1 MIVDILML
9 ILGVVLTAGTFLFV
23 AAEFSLVALDQAVVE
38 RRSVEGDKRAAQVLR
53 ATRTLSTQL
62 SGAQIGITLTTILL
76 GYTTQTSL
84 TNILAHFMGHIG
96 VASALATA
104 IALAVS
110 AVVVNAFSML
120 VGELIPKNLALAKP
134 LETAGVVVPFQM
146 AFTAIF
152 SPLIRVLTR
161 VANAML
167 RAVGIEPQEEISA
180 ARSSSELAAL
190 VRHSAQEG
198 TLDTS
203 TAALLTNSI
212 RIGELTAVDVMT
224 DRGLLHTL
232 PESASAADVVDRA
245 RETGHSRF
253 PVIGDDSDDIV
264 GIVSLRRAIAVPYER
279 RSEVP
284 VVSSSLMTEAPKVPE
299 TVPLGPLMLQLR
311 DEGVQMAVVVD
322 EYGGVSGIVTLED
335 VVEEI
340 VGEVADEHD
349 MRRLGIRQRPDG
361 TYLVPGTLRPDE
373 LAQRVGIILPDDGPY
388 ETLAGLVMT
397 HLGRVPVVGDRLK
410 IAGAVIAVTQMQGRR
425 VTQLALLPPAPAED
439 EEVHL

>member
-180 ARSSSELAAL
+180 ARSSS
-190 VRHSAQEG
+190 G
-198 TLDTS
+198 
-203 TAALLTNSI
+203 
-212 RIGELTAVDVMT
+212 
-224 DRGLLHTL
+224 
-232 PESASAADVVDRA
+232 
-245 RETGHSRF
+245 
-253 PVIGDDSDDIV
+253 
-264 GIVSLRRAIAVPYER
+264 
-279 RSEVP
+279 
-284 VVSSSLMTEAPKVPE
+284 
-299 TVPLGPLMLQLR
+299 
-311 DEGVQMAVVVD
+311 
-322 EYGGVSGIVTLED
+322 
-335 VVEEI
+335 
-340 VGEVADEHD
+340 
-349 MRRLGIRQRPDG
+349 
-361 TYLVPGTLRPDE
+361 
-373 LAQRVGIILPDDGPY
+373 
-388 ETLAGLVMT
+388 
-397 HLGRVPVVGDRLK
+397 
-410 IAGAVIAVTQMQGRR
+410 
-425 VTQLALLPPAPAED
+425 
-439 EEVHL
+439 